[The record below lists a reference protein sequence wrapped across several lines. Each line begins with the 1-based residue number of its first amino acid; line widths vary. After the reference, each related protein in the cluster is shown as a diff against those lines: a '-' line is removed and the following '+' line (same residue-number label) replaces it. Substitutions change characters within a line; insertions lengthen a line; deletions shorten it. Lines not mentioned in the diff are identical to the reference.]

1 MAEKIGNI
9 DSIARGIAPILKSG
23 GVTEASVFGSVARG
37 EATAGSDLDLLVR
50 YRKGLS
56 LLDVGDLVNKLEKHI
71 GRKIDLVSID
81 YLKPRLKNHV
91 MKDLVRIL

>member
-1 MAEKIGNI
+1 MAEGLDTI
-9 DSIARGIAPILKSG
+9 DAIAMEIAPILKNG

-37 EATAGSDLDLLVR
+37 EATGKSDLDLLVR

-56 LLDVGDLVNKLEKHI
+56 LFDVGDLLTKLEQKT
-71 GRKIDLVSID
+71 GRRVDLVSID
-81 YLKPRLKNHV
+81 YLKPRLKKHV